1 MLAFRSASNQ
11 QQTLH
16 SPIMTSINY
25 TERGL
30 IETLLWC
37 SIDGDEPL
45 DKNYD
50 ISNIAASDIER
61 LSTEFYTFREAADA
75 VAFAV
80 DMDTALE
87 EFGPLHH
94 DVDSVA
100 YDYILTRNHHG
111 AGFWDGDW
119 AEIGDQ
125 LTELAQKLPEIEP
138 YVGDDGVVYLY

>member
-1 MLAFRSASNQ
+1 
-11 QQTLH
+11 
-16 SPIMTSINY
+16 MTTTSY
-25 TERGL
+25 STTECGL

-37 SIDGDEPL
+37 STDGDEPL
-45 DKNYD
+45 DRNYSVSD
-50 ISNIAASDIER
+50 VAASDIER
-61 LSTEFYTFREAADA
+61 LSAEFDAFEEAADA

-87 EFGPLHH
+87 EFGPLRH
-94 DVDSVA
+94 DVDNVA

-119 AEIGDQ
+119 SEIGDE
-125 LTELAQKLPEIEP
+125 LTKLAQKLPEIEP

>member
-1 MLAFRSASNQ
+1 
-11 QQTLH
+11 
-16 SPIMTSINY
+16 MTSTNY
-25 TERGL
+25 SMTERGL

-37 SIDGDEPL
+37 SVDGDKPL
-45 DKNYD
+45 DKDYD
-50 ISNIAASDIER
+50 ISNVAASDIER
-61 LSTEFYTFREAADA
+61 LSAEFDTFKEAADA

-80 DMDTALE
+80 DMGETSLE

-111 AGFWDGDW
+111 TGFWDGSW
-119 AEIGDQ
+119 AEIGEE
-125 LTELAQKLPEIEP
+125 LTKLARKLPEIEP